1 MLHLLD
7 SAGIYDRERQIT
19 IHIPT
24 VVEMEL
30 TKIIVHRVEKDQH
43 EGRVLSNLRDDEL
56 PVDDL
61 SLQFVNGLR
70 DTYRR
75 RTAVHYSTFKQFES
89 PSQEATLVFK
99 TQLKDYVN
107 GETSFIEFSKEA
119 TVSLKTKLKET
130 PSATG
135 GYVVYADYTH
145 KEKQYLFCA
154 AVEETQGVGIT
165 EDLDLTPE
173 EFLNLD
179 DLQVAARVNIT
190 EWQSGADAHVSF
202 IRGSKDVSK
211 YFQEFIG
218 VGDAQT
224 GAAAA
229 QNLLEAINSYLREKE
244 VDPETRMRRKADVG
258 HYMSQQ
264 QSAKSA
270 VRLDTVATFVE
281 PGNPE
286 DFAEMAQSDDFRV
299 SATFGSTSSA
309 VKKFSIYR
317 VDGDGFSFEFESRA
331 VSKVRYQPDNCQLVI
346 SDVSVDSV
354 PKDLLDRQSNSD
366 NE

>member
-1 MLHLLD
+1 
-7 SAGIYDRERQIT
+7 
-19 IHIPT
+19 
-24 VVEMEL
+24 MEL
-30 TKIIVHRVEKDQH
+30 AKIIVHRVEKDQH
-43 EGRVLSNLRDDEL
+43 QDTVISNLRDDEL
-56 PVDDL
+56 PDDEL
-61 SLQFVNGLR
+61 SRRFVNGLR

-75 RTAVHYSTFKQFES
+75 RTAVHYSTFQEFES
-89 PSQEATLVFK
+89 EAQEATLVFK
-99 TQLKDYVN
+99 SQLKSYID
-107 GETSFIEFSKEA
+107 EKSSFIDFSKEA
-119 TVSLKTKLKET
+119 TVALKTKLEAT

-135 GYVVYADYTH
+135 GYVVYAEYTH
-145 KEKQYLFCA
+145 DYKQYLFCA

-202 IRGSKDVSK
+202 IRGSKEVSK

-218 VGDAQT
+218 VDDAKT

-229 QNLLEAINSYLREKE
+229 QNLLEAIDFYLSENE
-244 VDPETRMRRKADVG
+244 VDAETRMSRKAEVG
-258 HYMSQQ
+258 HYMSRQ

-270 VRLDTVATFVE
+270 VRLGTVATLVE
-281 PGNPE
+281 PDNPE

-299 SATFGSTSSA
+299 SATFGSTPSA

-317 VDGDGFSFEFESRA
+317 VDGDGFSFEFETRA
-331 VSKVRYQPDNCQLVI
+331 VRKVRYHTDSRKLVV
-346 SDVSVDSV
+346 SDVSIDSI
-354 PKDLLDRQSNSD
+354 PQDLLDRQGDSSD
-366 NE
+366 E